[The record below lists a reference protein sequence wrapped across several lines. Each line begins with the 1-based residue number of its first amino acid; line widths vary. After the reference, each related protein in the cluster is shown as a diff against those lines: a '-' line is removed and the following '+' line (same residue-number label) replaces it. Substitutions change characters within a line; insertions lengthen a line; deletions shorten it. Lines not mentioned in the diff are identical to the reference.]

1 MKIGVLN
8 NGARSQK
15 SWKDNMGFPA
25 EMASNADSA
34 IITTSRG
41 EFLKKNGPYKKKTS
55 SSISTPFMAIDGHS
69 SPNSYQEDHKIVS
82 KTCSTLE

>member
-1 MKIGVLN
+1 
-8 NGARSQK
+8 
-15 SWKDNMGFPA
+15 MGFPA

-34 IITTSRG
+34 TTTTSRG

-55 SSISTPFMAIDGHS
+55 SFISTLYMAIDGHS

-82 KTCSTLE
+82 KTCSTRE